1 MSGIQ
6 YTVRAQVVDIQRQM
20 PNANG
25 TFFVDTNVW
34 YWITYPRASEGD
46 KPPLPYQT
54 RYYPNFIKKI
64 LDSKGKLFRSDLSL
78 SELTSLI
85 ERTELDIFNYES
97 NSDLGLKQFRHEHP
111 EARNE
116 VIDQILISWYQIIS
130 MSGPISFTLDTSFT
144 DAALKRFETQSLDG
158 YDLFIIESLIES
170 GLPLNIITDDGDFCT
185 IEEITLYTA
194 NKSVIEC
201 AREQGKLVST

>member
-6 YTVRAQVVDIQRQM
+6 YTVRAKVVDIRRLM
-20 PNANG
+20 PNTSG
-25 TFFVDTNVW
+25 SFLVDTNVW

-46 KPPLPYQT
+46 KPPHPNQT

-64 LDSKGKLFRSDLSL
+64 LDSKGKLYRSDLSL

-85 ERTELDIFNYES
+85 ERTELDIYNNETGLDFE
-97 NSDLGLKQFRHEHP
+97 LKQFRHEHP
-111 EARNE
+111 KERLE
-116 VIDQILISWYQIIS
+116 VVDQTLISWYQILS
-130 MSGPISFTLDTSFT
+130 MSESIPFLLDSTFTE
-144 DAALKRFETQSLDG
+144 AALKRLETQPLDG
-158 YDLFIIESLIES
+158 YDLFIIESLIRS
-170 GLPLNIITDDGDFCT
+170 GQPLNIITDDGDYCT

-201 AREQGKLVST
+201 AKEQEKLIH